1 MSGLFE
7 DISQFDEGVRIARRQ
22 AAAVATKRVSDRVG
36 GYLRLAKS
44 GEEYTARLDF
54 VSNDIRQIVADVA
67 EDFGTDQDKL
77 LEAIDEHL
85 KGDGV
90 TELDEDL
97 DSAPSAVGAG
107 KQSSEGDKV
116 CPTCNGSGFKD
127 EHQDEGTCPTCHG
140 AGSIAKQ
147 AAGHKDGCECG
158 FCKNKGSFGK
168 KDKDKASEEEVTKV
182 KGILD
187 DEEKNDKDA
196 SEPEWRENIKDSAIK
211 EAFTAKD
218 FVLLADA
225 ISKAP
230 GTSPQLAEHFA
241 DTLAQTNP
249 RFDRER
255 FIAAASGSPLS
266 GRDALPQQQV
276 APPQGPGGAQAAP
289 AGQPPQPQMPLA
301 SIRQAGPLDEAQ
313 GYGGVAPQPHLQQQP
328 GQLTP
333 EEELLLQQQG
343 QQPQVPP
350 IPQYPGDPAQPQLQ
364 QPMMAS
370 THQAEAP
377 RDGGGATKIEKLP
390 KGDGKAVGTGPSPKT
405 DHKTWRPNA
414 LNPST
419 NTPPVDTEMS
429 GTPVPTETQDVDT
442 ERDYEADFLRNT
454 DAVTDHQDLP
464 SANPDG
470 FSKERNISQDGQD
483 GTWSGT
489 EGLVDPVTSPT
500 LSSFLPDNQVE
511 SAIRSFKE
519 KS

>member
-7 DISQFDEGVRIARRQ
+7 DIAQFDEGVRIAHRQ
-22 AAAVATKRVSDRVG
+22 AAAVVQKRVSDRIG
-36 GYLRLAKS
+36 GYLRLAKTT
-44 GEEYTARLDF
+44 EDRKARLDF
-54 VSNDIRQIVADVA
+54 VSDDIRQIVADVA
-67 EDFGTDQDKL
+67 EEFGADQDKL

-90 TELDEDL
+90 TNLDEDL
-97 DSAPSAVGAG
+97 DSAPSAVG
-107 KQSSEGDKV
+107 
-116 CPTCNGSGFKD
+116 
-127 EHQDEGTCPTCHG
+127 HG
-140 AGSIAKQ
+140 KQ

-168 KDKDKASEEEVTKV
+168 KDKDEDKASEEEVTKV

-196 SEPEWRENIKDSAIK
+196 SEPEWRDNIKDAAIR
-211 EAFTAKD
+211 EALTAKD

-266 GRDALPQQQV
+266 GRDALPQQQQQV
-276 APPQGPGGAQAAP
+276 APPQGPGGAQPAP

-301 SIRQAGPLDEAQ
+301 STRQAAPFGDGGLNHGQDYNPGPEQPEGQCAYCGSPLVMSQSGVPACEAQ
-313 GYGGVAPQPHLQQQP
+313 CTYGMDAHSRGESPAADPQPTYPSQGGAPITMQDQMGEAY
-328 GQLTP
+328 GQEHGGSMHT
-333 EEELLLQQQG
+333 
-343 QQPQVPP
+343 
-350 IPQYPGDPAQPQLQ
+350 
-364 QPMMAS
+364 
-370 THQAEAP
+370 AEAD
-377 RDGGGATKIEKLP
+377 RDGGGATTTEKLP
-390 KGDGKAVGTGPSPKT
+390 KGDGKSVGTGPSPKT

-464 SANPDG
+464 SAGPDG

-489 EGLVDPVTSPT
+489 EGLADPVTSPT
-500 LSSFLPDNQVE
+500 LSSFVPDNQVE

-519 KS
+519 KE